1 MTTHTVSGG
10 GSPAAKLLAPL
21 GTVCKCPPIVGAA
34 AALGK
39 GGATR
44 MGFTDKIKGLI
55 GGNKETIKTGVD
67 KAADLVQTK
76 TPDSVDA
83 QVEKGADVVKDVVD
97 KID

>member
-1 MTTHTVSGG
+1 
-10 GSPAAKLLAPL
+10 
-21 GTVCKCPPIVGAA
+21 
-34 AALGK
+34 
-39 GGATR
+39 

-55 GGNKETIKTGVD
+55 GGNKQAVKDGVD
-67 KAADLVQTK
+67 KAADLVQSK